1 MDAPEVLVTRGPTPT
16 DEEMAAIM
24 AAVQVV
30 MAPTAAPAAPPA
42 LDDSPRWRFS
52 GRWWSRPVASRR
64 VRPSF

>member
-1 MDAPEVLVTRGPTPT
+1 MDAPKVLVTKGPTPT

-30 MAPTAAPAAPPA
+30 MTSTAAPAAPPE
-42 LDDSPRWRFS
+42 LDGSPRWRFS